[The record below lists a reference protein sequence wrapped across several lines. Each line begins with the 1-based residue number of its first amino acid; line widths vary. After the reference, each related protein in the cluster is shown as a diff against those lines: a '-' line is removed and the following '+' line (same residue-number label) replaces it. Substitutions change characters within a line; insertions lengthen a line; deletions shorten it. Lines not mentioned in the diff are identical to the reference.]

1 MAATTDAAYNAK
13 SRMIECKLDIYFD
26 GAESTPVSITKDNY
40 LITWDLLEEVSAD
53 NYAPFS
59 TVSANELSFELVNKD
74 DLFNPMNTQ
83 SPFFEKINVGVQ
95 IELFVRP
102 VAAVAFTWDQLGTF
116 YLTDWQVSF
125 AGQTVSAVANDCIS
139 KVLNATRVKLPVY
152 KNITFN
158 TFIQHFFTKLD
169 IPIAKDT
176 ALAGVLRYGYHVLQN
191 SDFLNNIA
199 GGLQVFIFCDHTGN
213 LVTQYMHRVLN
224 LAHTITDVDQ
234 IIEPTTKQSIMLQYD
249 GVSVCAQI
257 PQLSTT
263 ALLYAESDIEST
275 QLAHYS
281 NRNFS
286 SVPVVN
292 VEYIASSGDTT
303 PYIDGLIYN
312 ATEILDFT
320 LRDTFRGRIEFYGQY
335 LQTTEVYAED
345 VGCSNA
351 LEFRSIYIQSQAYLE
366 TFKTFMDA
374 YVQSKLPI
382 LEVSIKGN
390 PRFSLGQKIKVL
402 SDRFKLDFTG
412 VLIRQSLHYDGGLS
426 GTITL
431 LDAGILEVNA
441 Q

>member
-1 MAATTDAAYNAK
+1 MAVTTDAAYNAK

-26 GAESTPVSITKDNY
+26 GTENAPLSVTKDNY

-59 TVSANELSFELVNKD
+59 TVSANELSFELVNKND
-74 DLFNPMNTQ
+74 IFNPSNTQ
-83 SPFFEKINVGVQ
+83 GVYYGKIEVGVQ
-95 IELFVRP
+95 VKLYVRP
-102 VAAVAFTWDQLGTF
+102 IAAVVYDWDQLGTF

-152 KNITFN
+152 KNIAFN
-158 TFIQHFFTKLD
+158 TFIQHFFTKLA
-169 IPIAKDT
+169 IPITKDT
-176 ALAGVLRYGYHVLQN
+176 ALVGVLRYGYHVLQN

-199 GGLQVFIFCDHTGN
+199 GGLQVFIFCDHTGS
-213 LVTQYMHRVLN
+213 LVTQYMHRVLS
-224 LAHTITDVDQ
+224 LAHTITDADQ

-249 GVSVCAQI
+249 GASVCAQI

-263 ALLYAESDIEST
+263 ALLYSESDIEST
-275 QLAHYS
+275 QLTHYT

-286 SVPVVN
+286 STPVVN
-292 VEYIASSGDTT
+292 VEYIVSSGDTT
-303 PYIDGLIYN
+303 PYIDGLVYN

-320 LRDTFRGRIEFYGQY
+320 LRDTFSGRIEFYGQY

-345 VGCSNA
+345 NGCSNA
-351 LEFRSIYIQSQAYLE
+351 LKFSSIYIQSQAYLE
-366 TFKTFMDA
+366 TFKAFMDA
-374 YVQSKLPI
+374 YVQSGLPI
-382 LEVSIKGN
+382 LEVSVKGN
-390 PRFSLGQKIKVL
+390 PRFALGQKIKVL

-412 VLIRQSLHYDGGLS
+412 ILIRQSLHYDGGLS